1 MQRDIKSIVNQLVRK
16 YHTRNPYEL
25 CDYTDVLVQIGDLG
39 KIMGCYLLIKRQKCI
54 MLNSSII
61 DTPLE
66 KVVLSHELGH
76 SRLHRKND
84 CYFYGSTFFNKA
96 KEENEANTFAAELLV
111 PDEIIYSNPDLTKE
125 QIARML
131 GYTEM
136 IMEFK
141 NIETKKFIH
150 MSDKNY
156 V

>member
-25 CDYTDVLVQIGDLG
+25 CDCTDVLVQIGDLG

-76 SRLHRKND
+76 SMLHRKND

-96 KEENEANTFAAELLV
+96 KEENEANTFAAELLISDNDINECGYYTV
-111 PDEIIYSNPDLTKE
+111 D
-125 QIARML
+125 QFARML
-131 GYTEM
+131 GYHEEL
-136 IMEFK
+136 IKLKLKNME
-141 NIETKKFIH
+141 NN
-150 MSDKNY
+150 D
-156 V
+156 

>member
-1 MQRDIKSIVNQLVRK
+1 
-16 YHTRNPYEL
+16 
-25 CDYTDVLVQIGDLG
+25 
-39 KIMGCYLLIKRQKCI
+39 

-76 SRLHRKND
+76 SKLHRKNY

-111 PDEIIYSNPDLTKE
+111 PDEIIYSNPDLTKK

-141 NIETKKFIH
+141 NIEQKQRWG
-150 MSDKNY
+150 
-156 V
+156 